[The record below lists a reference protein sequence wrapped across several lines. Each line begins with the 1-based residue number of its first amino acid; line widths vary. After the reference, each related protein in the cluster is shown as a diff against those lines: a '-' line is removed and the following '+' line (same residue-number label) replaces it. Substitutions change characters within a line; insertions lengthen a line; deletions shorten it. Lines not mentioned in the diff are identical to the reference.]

1 MASAPPFQRQTEPLI
16 ALSPFADPDE
26 VDPAL
31 EDFLHRASSLLCGWL
46 GRSSNGTPLPGL
58 SAMPAIEP
66 EGVGLSPDRLLAD
79 LQMVME
85 GAYNPSHPG
94 AHHRMRVQGG
104 VLAVEG
110 QQLLENWFR
119 QRRRQER

>member
-46 GRSSNGTPLPGL
+46 GRSSKGTPLPGL

-94 AHHRMRVQGG
+94 ALAHLDPPPLGG
-104 VLAVEG
+104 GPGGRIDLRGPE
-110 QQLLENWFR
+110 
-119 QRRRQER
+119 